1 MWCLQEVFRHCWEPW
16 SEAHRFHIEWAI
28 RSRPNPPLM
37 HLRGIWCWVQ
47 CRPRTRRCMFCS
59 GRRVQGYMSSMR
71 MTIEG
76 HSHPNNML
84 LHHIGRTASNMAC
97 PEDIYSPEYNSEL
110 KLLRLPPKR
119 PRKLMPEP
127 LCMRE
132 AVEID
137 ARETKVVERLA
148 TRRPP
153 LAMIKKGL
161 RMQEMAEKP
170 STGGCR

>member
-1 MWCLQEVFRHCWEPW
+1 
-16 SEAHRFHIEWAI
+16 
-28 RSRPNPPLM
+28 
-37 HLRGIWCWVQ
+37 
-47 CRPRTRRCMFCS
+47 
-59 GRRVQGYMSSMR
+59 
-71 MTIEG
+71 
-76 HSHPNNML
+76 
-84 LHHIGRTASNMAC
+84 MAC